1 MGHPL
6 RRKTPRH
13 PKEFSDV
20 WVNVITGFCVEW
32 MGRQMAAFL
41 FAGWFLPGAGR

>member
-1 MGHPL
+1 
-6 RRKTPRH
+6 
-13 PKEFSDV
+13 V

-41 FAGWFLPGAGR
+41 FAGWFLPGAGRKGTSFAACVKSDI